1 MLDALLCI
9 VRSIFFVVE
18 KQIMFI
24 FSFHL
29 KFSKAYGEKDSS
41 FSRTKTHTK
50 SRKQKDAGI
59 THTHTHTREEHV
71 EIAILVG
78 LLRDH
83 FVHRMELDLL
93 LIKKSEALYLPK
105 A

>member
-1 MLDALLCI
+1 MQA
-9 VRSIFFVVE
+9 S
-18 KQIMFI
+18 
-24 FSFHL
+24 
-29 KFSKAYGEKDSS
+29 
-41 FSRTKTHTK
+41 
-50 SRKQKDAGI
+50 
-59 THTHTHTREEHV
+59 HTHTQEEHV

-93 LIKKSEALYLPK
+93 LIKKSKALYLPK